1 MPTLG
6 EEDPFE
12 YRFSAEGGKQKTMT
26 GYRFAGMSPTSPD
39 FEEIL
44 GPAIEDLRQDVRP
57 VSDYRRSIYPTQ
69 AIPAST
75 LEQHPDLLPSPLQ
88 PDQPTVTPIRPTFR
102 GLFALSTRRDILLD
116 LVPAV
121 LLAGAA
127 SVVQPFMSLVVGD
140 LFEDFESY
148 PLVTTSATSTQRA
161 TLTNLAT
168 VSCIKLL
175 VAGGYAVLINYLKGV
190 MWARHGETIVSRLRE
205 AVFVGVQNKPME
217 WFDLGMGLK
226 DEDETSESIGAGGL
240 MAKFTK

>member
-12 YRFSAEGGKQKTMT
+12 YRFSGESGKQKTMT
-26 GYRFAGMSPTSPD
+26 GYRFAGMSPTSPE
-39 FEEIL
+39 FEETL
-44 GPAIEDLRQDVRP
+44 GPAIEDLRRDLRP

-69 AIPAST
+69 PIPAST
-75 LEQHPDLLPSPLQ
+75 LEQHPDLLPLPLQ
-88 PDQPTVTPIRPTFR
+88 PEHPMATPIRPTFR
-102 GLFALSTRRDILLD
+102 GLFALSTRRDIVLD
-116 LVPAV
+116 LLPAV

-127 SVVQPFMSLVVGD
+127 SVVQPFMSLVIGD
-140 LFEDFESY
+140 LFQDFEDY
-148 PLVTTSATSTQRA
+148 PLITTAATSTQRD
-161 TLTNLAT
+161 TLTSLT
-168 VSCIKLL
+168 TTSCIKLL